1 MQKNMN
7 IDTGAITFTF
17 SDNDGEVFASFKMNP
32 TDPRFLTRCKNMGN
46 FFEDVV
52 AGAIKTPSP
61 SEYEELVEQKFCE
74 FLGYDCKAS
83 LFGRI
88 AATDLMRD
96 GRSFASHILD
106 TMIENVAPELRRR
119 RAENLARYTAKYS
132 K

>member
-32 TDPRFLTRCKNMGN
+32 TDPRFLKRCKNMAD
-46 FFEDVV
+46 FFET
-52 AGAIKTPSP
+52 GEIKTQSP

-88 AATDLMRD
+88 AATGLMRD
-96 GRSFASHILD
+96 GRSFASHILEA
-106 TMIENVAPELRRR
+106 MIENVAPELRRR